1 MAGRLKINEVDANFV
16 DQNGRPVTVYEVS
29 GRMGFHGFVYQC
41 TLNLDYDGAPKA
53 YGYNNPA
60 AKNSAGRPNLQKN
73 LDPLE
78 NWHKGAPGIS
88 TAFSQKVGLG
98 NACGDPGDG
107 TKGHENFGLG
117 NRNFYWAGVM
127 SLTRRQYR
135 AKVNALKKDEASKLG
150 YVLDDRDELEAGREQ
165 AGAPMMPKGEGYF
178 PLVQDSGDSAGY
190 YISTTSV
197 IADNDPSKSYSPS
210 RYLDSTKVPYAVW
223 AASWN
228 KLAGFGGLKLNQGD
242 FGIAI
247 LPKTGANTGYVYGEA
262 GTPNEVGECSPA
274 LHAALGISSELV
286 AFIALPGSGSGSV
299 LGINPQDQIRPRV
312 RMRSAALGSDALDL
326 ATFLAT
332 GQVNPKYPVNMT
344 THQSRTF
351 NNIYSA
357 LADWTLLSMEP
368 SESYGSK
375 PQPLRYL

>member
-1 MAGRLKINEVDANFV
+1 MAGRLKITQVDANFV
-16 DQNGRPVTVYEVS
+16 DQNGRPVAVYELS

-41 TLNLDYDGAPKA
+41 RLNLDYDGAPKA

-60 AKNSAGRPNLQKN
+60 AKNSAGRPNLQKD

-78 NWHKGAPGIS
+78 NWNKGGAGIS
-88 TAFSQKVGLG
+88 AEYSQKVGLG

-107 TKGHENFGLG
+107 TKGHVNFLAG
-117 NRNFYWAGVM
+117 NRNFYWCGVM
-127 SLTRRQYR
+127 SLTRQQYQAR
-135 AKVNALKKDEASKLG
+135 VNALKDKANTLG
-150 YVLDDRDELEAGREQ
+150 YVLDDRDELEAGRE
-165 AGAPMMPKGEGYF
+165 GVGTPMKAKGQGYF

-197 IADNDPSKSYSPS
+197 IADNDPSKAYSPS
-210 RYLDSTKVPYAVW
+210 RYLDATKVPYAVW
-223 AASWN
+223 AGLWSRV
-228 KLAGFGGLKLNQGD
+228 AGFGGLKLNQGD

-247 LPKTGANTGYVYGEA
+247 LPKTGAHTGYVYGES
-262 GTPNEVGECSPA
+262 GTPNELGESSPA

-286 AFIALPGSGSGSV
+286 AFIALPGSGSGKV

-332 GQVNPKYPVNMT
+332 GQVNPKYPAKMT
-344 THQSRTF
+344 SAQARTF
-351 NNIYSA
+351 NNIYAA
-357 LADWTLLSMEP
+357 LTDWTLVTMEP
-368 SESYGSK
+368 SESYGSRA
-375 PQPLRYL
+375 QPLRYL